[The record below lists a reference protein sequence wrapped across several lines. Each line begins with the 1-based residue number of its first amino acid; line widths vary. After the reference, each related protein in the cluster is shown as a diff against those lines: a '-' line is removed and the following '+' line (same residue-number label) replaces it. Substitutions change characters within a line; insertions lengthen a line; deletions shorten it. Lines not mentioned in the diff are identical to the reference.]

1 MVEDL
6 RLDSLEGVGPVT
18 TRKLSDAGI
27 HNVMDLIVRGPVEIS
42 EITGMEKDTAE
53 KIVNKARQHLV
64 EGGLIAKDFVSASEI
79 YKHRQSIG
87 KITTGTNCLDT
98 LFDGGIET
106 QALTEVYGEFGCG
119 KTQFAHTLS
128 VMVQKPKAEGGLDG
142 GVLYIDT
149 ENTFRPERIVSIA
162 QAHEMDPEKVL
173 DRIIV
178 ARAYNSAHQTLILE
192 EAGQIIEDNNVKLI
206 VADSAVGLFRSE
218 YLGRGTL
225 SVRQQKLNHFV
236 HLLSRIAE
244 TYNCAALAT
253 NQVMASPDVF
263 FGDPTRP
270 IGGNVVAHTSTYRI
284 YFKKSGKKRIA
295 RMVDSPHHPEEEVIF
310 ALGEAG
316 VIDPEDTE
324 KKTKKTT
331 KKLATKK
338 TKESEVDTTVK
349 TPEVDTTVK
358 TPEVDTTVKTPE
370 VDTTVKTPEVDTTV
384 KTPEVDTTVKT
395 PEVDTTVKTPEVDTT
410 VKTPEVDTTVKTPEV
425 DTTVK
430 TPEVDTTESTIDAES
445 DDFEPIEE

>member
-1 MVEDL
+1 MEDMKL
-6 RLDSLEGVGPVT
+6 SSLEGVGPVT

-64 EGGLIAKDFVSASEI
+64 DGGKLAGDFVSASEI
-79 YKHRQSIG
+79 YDNRQKIG
-87 KITTGTNCLDT
+87 RITTGTDCLDS
-98 LFDGGIET
+98 LFGGGVET

-119 KTQFAHTLS
+119 KTQFAHTMS
-128 VMVQKPKAEGGLDG
+128 VMVQRSKEEGGLEG

-162 QAHEMDPEKVL
+162 KAHGMDPLQVL
-173 DRIIV
+173 QNITV
-178 ARAYNSAHQTLILE
+178 ARAHSSSHQTLILE
-192 EAGQIIEDNNVKLI
+192 SAGPVIEANNIKLI

-225 SVRQQKLNHFV
+225 SNRQQKINHFV
-236 HLLSRIAE
+236 HLLSRYAE
-244 TYNCAALAT
+244 IYNCAAIAT

-284 YFKKSGKKRIA
+284 YFKKAGKKRIA
-295 RMVDSPHHPEEEVIF
+295 RMVDSPHHPEEEVLF

-316 VIDPEDTE
+316 VMDLEDAEAAAKTRKTKSATTAAAATAAAVAKPEDAAPADP
-324 KKTKKTT
+324 KAPSPAAASKAKAAPARKAKSAKTADD
-331 KKLATKK
+331 AT
-338 TKESEVDTTVK
+338 
-349 TPEVDTTVK
+349 PA
-358 TPEVDTTVKTPE
+358 
-370 VDTTVKTPEVDTTV
+370 
-384 KTPEVDTTVKT
+384 
-395 PEVDTTVKTPEVDTT
+395 
-410 VKTPEVDTTVKTPEV
+410 
-425 DTTVK
+425 
-430 TPEVDTTESTIDAES
+430 TESATDAPEAADLDEEIDLTDTELS
-445 DDFEPIEE
+445 DE

>member
-6 RLDSLEGVGPVT
+6 RLNSLEGVGPVT

-27 HNVMDLIVRGPVEIS
+27 HNVMDLIVRGPVEIA

-64 EGGLIAKDFVSASEI
+64 DGGLIAKDFVSASEI
-79 YKHRQSIG
+79 YRHRQCIG

-98 LFDGGIET
+98 LFDGGLET

-119 KTQFAHTLS
+119 KTQFAHTMS
-128 VMVQKPKAEGGLDG
+128 VMVQKGKEEGGLEG

-162 QAHEMDPEKVL
+162 QAHGMDPERVL
-173 DRIIV
+173 DNILV

-192 EAGQIIEDNNVKLI
+192 EAGTVIEENNVKLI

-225 SVRQQKLNHFV
+225 SNRQQKLNHFV

-244 TYNCAALAT
+244 TYNCAAIAT

-295 RMVDSPHHPEEEVIF
+295 RIVDSPHHPEEEAVF

-316 VIDPEDTE
+316 VIDPEDIDKATPRKVAP
-324 KKTKKTT
+324 KKVAPKKAKEPATT
-331 KKLATKK
+331 
-338 TKESEVDTTVK
+338 TT
-349 TPEVDTTVK
+349 T
-358 TPEVDTTVKTPE
+358 
-370 VDTTVKTPEVDTTV
+370 
-384 KTPEVDTTVKT
+384 
-395 PEVDTTVKTPEVDTT
+395 
-410 VKTPEVDTTVKTPEV
+410 
-425 DTTVK
+425 
-430 TPEVDTTESTIDAES
+430 TTETPAPKKAKEPAAAVKADPAEPA
-445 DDFEPIEE
+445 DPEEPIPDDLDDLDGLDPLEE

>member
-1 MVEDL
+1 MVDDI

-42 EITGMEKDTAE
+42 EITGMERDTAD
-53 KIVNKARQHLV
+53 KIVNKARQHMV
-64 EGGLIAKDFVSASEI
+64 EGGMIAKDFVSASEI

-98 LFDGGIET
+98 LFDGGVET

-119 KTQFAHTLS
+119 KTQFAHTMS
-128 VMVQKPKAEGGLDG
+128 VMVQKTKAEGGLEG

-162 QAHEMDPEKVL
+162 QVHEMDPEKVL
-173 DRIIV
+173 DNIIV

-192 EAGQIIEDNNVKLI
+192 EAGQVIKENNIRLI

-225 SVRQQKLNHFV
+225 SNRQQKLNHFV

-244 TYNCAALAT
+244 TYNCAAIAT

-295 RMVDSPHHPEEEVIF
+295 RMVDSPHHPEEETIF

-316 VIDPEDTE
+316 VMDLEDTV
-324 KKTKKTT
+324 KKTKKST
-331 KKLATKK
+331 KKETSKK
-338 TKESEVDTTVK
+338 ETPKESNATTSD
-349 TPEVDTTVK
+349 E
-358 TPEVDTTVKTPE
+358 
-370 VDTTVKTPEVDTTV
+370 
-384 KTPEVDTTVKT
+384 
-395 PEVDTTVKTPEVDTT
+395 
-410 VKTPEVDTTVKTPEV
+410 
-425 DTTVK
+425 
-430 TPEVDTTESTIDAES
+430 TESENAAAAAAAAVNAEPATDLSDA
-445 DDFEPIEE
+445 DPEPLE

>member
-42 EITGMEKDTAE
+42 EITGMDKDTAA
-53 KIVNKARQHLV
+53 KIVNKARVHLV
-64 EGGLIAKDFVSASEI
+64 EGGLLAKDFVSAAEI
-79 YKHRQSIG
+79 YKRRQSIG

-98 LFDGGIET
+98 LFDGGVET

-128 VMVQKPKAEGGLDG
+128 VMVQKPKEEGGLDG
-142 GVLYIDT
+142 SVLYIDT
-149 ENTFRPERIVSIA
+149 ENTFRPERIVTIA
-162 QAHEMDPEKVL
+162 QAHGMDPDKVL

-178 ARAYNSAHQTLILE
+178 ARAYNSSHQTLILE
-192 EAGQIIEDNNVKLI
+192 ESGPVIEENNVKLI
-206 VADSAVGLFRSE
+206 VVDSAVGLFRAE

-225 SVRQQKLNHFV
+225 SIRQQRLNHFV
-236 HLLSRIAE
+236 HMLVRIAE
-244 TYNCAALAT
+244 TYDCAALAT

-270 IGGNVVAHTSTYRI
+270 VGGNVVAHTSTYRI

-316 VIDPEDTE
+316 VMDLEEAE

-331 KKLATKK
+331 KKTTTKK
-338 TKESEVDTTVK
+338 AKEPKVETIVE
-349 TPEVDTTVK
+349 TPEVEKITE
-358 TPEVDTTVKTPE
+358 TPEVETTETSEVETVE
-370 VDTTVKTPEVDTTV
+370 STVDT
-384 KTPEVDTTVKT
+384 
-395 PEVDTTVKTPEVDTT
+395 
-410 VKTPEVDTTVKTPEV
+410 
-425 DTTVK
+425 
-430 TPEVDTTESTIDAES
+430 ES
-445 DDFEPIEE
+445 DNSEPIEE

>member
-27 HNVMDLIVRGPVEIS
+27 HNVMDLIVRGPVEIA

-64 EGGLIAKDFVSASEI
+64 ETGLISRDFVTATEV
-79 YKHRQSIG
+79 YKRRQDIG

-98 LFDGGIET
+98 LFDGGVET
-106 QALTEVYGEFGCG
+106 QALTEVYGEFGSG
-119 KTQFAHTLS
+119 KTQFAHTLA
-128 VMVQKPKAEGGLDG
+128 VMVQRPKTEGGLDG

-192 EAGQIIEDNNVKLI
+192 EAGSVIEEHNIKLI
-206 VADSAVGLFRSE
+206 VVDSAVGLFRAE

-225 SVRQQKLNHFV
+225 SNRQQKLNHFV

-316 VIDPEDTE
+316 VMDPEEAE
-324 KKTKKTT
+324 KKVGKKIG
-331 KKLATKK
+331 KKVPAKK
-338 TKESEVDTTVK
+338 DKDSETEL
-349 TPEVDTTVK
+349 PELEVIA
-358 TPEVDTTVKTPE
+358 PEL
-370 VDTTVKTPEVDTTV
+370 
-384 KTPEVDTTVKT
+384 
-395 PEVDTTVKTPEVDTT
+395 
-410 VKTPEVDTTVKTPEV
+410 
-425 DTTVK
+425 
-430 TPEVDTTESTIDAES
+430 
-445 DDFEPIEE
+445 DDLEE

>member
-1 MVEDL
+1 MVEDI

-18 TRKLSDAGI
+18 TRKLSDAGV
-27 HNVMDLIVRGPVEIS
+27 HNVMDLIVRGPVEIA

-64 EGGLIAKDFVSASEI
+64 EGGLLSKDFVSASEI
-79 YKHRQSIG
+79 YKHRQLIG

-98 LFDGGIET
+98 LFDGGVET

-119 KTQFAHTLS
+119 KTQFAHTMS
-128 VMVQKPKAEGGLDG
+128 VMVQRSKEDGGLEG

-162 QAHEMDPEKVL
+162 QANGLDPEKIL
-173 DRIIV
+173 DNIIV

-192 EAGQIIEDNNVKLI
+192 EAGSVIDENNIKLI

-225 SVRQQKLNHFV
+225 SNRQQKLNHFV

-244 TYNCAALAT
+244 TYNCAAIAT

-310 ALGEAG
+310 ALAEAG
-316 VIDPEDTE
+316 VVDPEDAE
-324 KKTKKTT
+324 KKTKKT
-331 KKLATKK
+331 KK
-338 TKESEVDTTVK
+338 TKSVETPDKETVE
-349 TPEVDTTVK
+349 TPEKTEKKTVETPDK
-358 TPEVDTTVKTPE
+358 ETVETPDKETVETPETKTETTSDTPN
-370 VDTTVKTPEVDTTV
+370 DNLDPL
-384 KTPEVDTTVKT
+384 
-395 PEVDTTVKTPEVDTT
+395 
-410 VKTPEVDTTVKTPEV
+410 
-425 DTTVK
+425 
-430 TPEVDTTESTIDAES
+430 
-445 DDFEPIEE
+445 EE